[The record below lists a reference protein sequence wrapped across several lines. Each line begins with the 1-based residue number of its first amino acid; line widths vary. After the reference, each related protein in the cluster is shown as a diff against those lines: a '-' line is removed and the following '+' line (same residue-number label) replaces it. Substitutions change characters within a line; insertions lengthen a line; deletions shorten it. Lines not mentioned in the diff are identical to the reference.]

1 MPSKQNIRW
10 PYKNIKEILIMHVF
24 QMINSSFKW
33 FNELLQC
40 FFYISLITFTDCGSR
55 CMRKHYWRTWS
66 PCLMRLMPAR
76 YVCRWTFPSSR
87 SSLWHTTTGKNT
99 DLGTS
104 NMSKSPFEYVVN
116 MLIASNLFHT
126 YNLPVLVYQFYN
138 LKVRKYFLNSL
149 SFLAIHLKGGY
160 NFNLHANRSSCYF
173 RHPS

>member
-1 MPSKQNIRW
+1 
-10 PYKNIKEILIMHVF
+10 
-24 QMINSSFKW
+24 
-33 FNELLQC
+33 
-40 FFYISLITFTDCGSR
+40 
-55 CMRKHYWRTWS
+55 
-66 PCLMRLMPAR
+66 
-76 YVCRWTFPSSR
+76 
-87 SSLWHTTTGKNT
+87 
-99 DLGTS
+99 
-104 NMSKSPFEYVVN
+104 MSKSPFEYVVN